1 MLSFVPNKQH
11 LRKVLLFCYNLK
23 KNAAEAHRLLKEAY
37 GEHALSKTTCED
49 WFKRFRSDDFNTED
63 KERSGRPKT
72 IEDADLQTLLDE
84 DDTQTQDQ
92 LAKVLNMTRQ
102 GVSKRLHAMGKIQKE
117 GKWVPHELTE
127 RQMEN
132 RRTTSEILLLRH
144 ERKSFLHR
152 IVTAE
157 KWIYFENS
165 KRKKSWLS
173 PGETSTST

>member
-1 MLSFVPNKQH
+1 MQLKHIVC
-11 LRKVLLFCYNLK
+11 LRKPTANMHYRKLPVKIGL
-23 KNAAEAHRLLKEAY
+23 NASEVTILTLRTRSAP
-37 GEHALSKTTCED
+37 ED
-49 WFKRFRSDDFNTED
+49 QKQLRTPICKRYWM
-63 KERSGRPKT
+63 KM
-72 IEDADLQTLLDE
+72 I
-84 DDTQTQDQ
+84 QTQDQ